1 VRSPPCS
8 SLHQITAERFWLP
21 AWPLLERLHGTDR
34 VLCRDVAVIKAFAL
48 DIIQRRRKQLAAE
61 EAAAAGGGGGG
72 GGDRARDQGPV
83 VSSSSSADVVS
94 GGSDVA
100 AGGEVARDLLSL
112 FMTARGPDG
121 QPLSTQQLID
131 TVINFIIAGRDTT
144 AQVGIWGGGAVES
157 DLHAGVHHVMPG
169 QPSTAQRSAAQHMV
183 RVVLAPFGDYVHRL
197 CAGPGH
203 TCED

>member
-21 AWPLLERLHGTDR
+21 AWPLLERLQGTDR

-61 EAAAAGGGGGG
+61 EAAAGGGGGG

-83 VSSSSSADVVS
+83 VSSSSSADVVA

-100 AGGEVARDLLSL
+100 VGGEVARDLLSL

-121 QPLSTQQLID
+121 HPLSTQQLTD

-144 AQVGIWGGGAVES
+144 AQVGIWGGGGRLWSQTFMRGCTMSCRAS
-157 DLHAGVHHVMPG
+157 L
-169 QPSTAQRSAAQHMV
+169 AQRSAAYG
-183 RVVLAPFGDYVHRL
+183 ACGS
-197 CAGPGH
+197 GPIW
-203 TCED
+203 